1 MKEYAFIFRQTPVR
15 LTDEQQK
22 QRAEEV
28 AKWATRLRDAGH
40 TMSPHLLGS
49 ERVLFASQGLDSSA
63 RNPQAG
69 DPVVAIL
76 VASFASFDDAKRAAS
91 THPGLHY
98 GVTIE
103 VRDAR
108 APQFRPAQPVAVAK

>member
-1 MKEYAFIFRQTPVR
+1 MKEYAFIFRQTPIR
-15 LTDEQQK
+15 LTEERRK

-28 AKWATRLRDAGH
+28 ARWATRLRDAGH

-49 ERVLFASQGLDSSA
+49 ERAVFTSEGLDSGA
-63 RNPQAG
+63 ANPQAG

-76 VASFASFDDAKRAAS
+76 VAGFASFDEAKRAAS

-103 VRDAR
+103 IREAT